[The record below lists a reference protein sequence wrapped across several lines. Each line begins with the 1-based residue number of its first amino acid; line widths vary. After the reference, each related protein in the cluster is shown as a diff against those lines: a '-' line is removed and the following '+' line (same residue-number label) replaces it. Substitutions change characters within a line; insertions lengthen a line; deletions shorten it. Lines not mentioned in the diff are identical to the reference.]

1 MRFLIMIGL
10 IFALAGCVTRFG
22 GGEAGRGSDVAA
34 TRIPNAVRVLREA
47 DGWKAHFHFSD
58 DAAIWAFR
66 RSALLR
72 NGQRPWRPA
81 SWEVLTPGVRLERIG
96 DFDAFV
102 ARDGIVPRQVTIR
115 FRPLAEDLIADYDP
129 AIILSDGRF
138 ALYGGHFSAFP
149 MDARATLAVL
159 SEPADYPTRVAM
171 RASGVPMLFH
181 GQRVLEVDDVGDSYV
196 FIGDVTLTP
205 EDRVATI
212 LDPGL
217 PDWIMADLRDYTPN
231 VFRAFADQM
240 GPHKSHRPTIIA
252 SWAGTKFKGHS
263 TGGSVSPGLIT
274 MRIEGEELLKVTPA
288 SLRTMRWFIAH
299 EAAHFWLGE
308 TIGYTTP
315 DDAWI
320 TEGGADYLAMR
331 FSESTDP
338 HYDAGAFISSAR
350 TDCAVSLKKGSLA
363 EARRRG
369 DQRAY
374 YACGTLFALA
384 VDRAGRG
391 RGETY
396 HDFVRGLIESDADRK
411 VTSAE
416 WFAAARKFGVAGPA
430 IARMHALVAGTPDAA
445 AAIDALMAVDVQPT
459 SSVSALAIAATEVG
473 A

>member
-1 MRFLIMIGL
+1 MGWALRFLIILGL
-10 IFALAGCVTRFG
+10 LAVLAGCATRPG
-22 GGEAGRGSDVAA
+22 GGEAGQALDVAA
-34 TRIPNAVRVLREA
+34 TKTPNEVRVVREA
-47 DGWKAHFHFSD
+47 DGWKAHFRFAD
-58 DAAIWAFR
+58 DAMIWAFR

-72 NGQRPWRPA
+72 GGRRPWRPD
-81 SWEVLTPGVRLERIG
+81 SWEVLTPGVDLERIG

-115 FRPLAEDLIADYDP
+115 FRPLAEDLVADYDP
-129 AIILSDGRF
+129 AITLSDGRY

-149 MDARATLAVL
+149 MDARAALAVL

-181 GQRVLEVDDVGDSYV
+181 GQRVLEVEDVGDSYV
-196 FIGDVTLTP
+196 FVGDVTLNP
-205 EDRVATI
+205 DDPVATI

-217 PDWIMADLRDYTPN
+217 PDWIAADLRDYTPT
-231 VFRAFADQM
+231 VFRVFTDQM
-240 GPHKSHRPTIIA
+240 GPHKSHRPTVIA

-338 HYDAGAFISSAR
+338 DYDAGAFIARAR
-350 TDCAVSLKKGSLA
+350 TDCAVSLQKGALA
-363 EARRRG
+363 DARRRG

-384 VDRAGRG
+384 VDRAGDG

-396 HDFVRGLIESDADRK
+396 HDFVRGLIASDADRK

-416 WFAAARKFGVAGPA
+416 WFAAARNFGVAEPA
-430 IARMHALVAGTPDAA
+430 IARMQSLIDGTPDAA
-445 AAIDALMAVDVQPT
+445 AAIDAL
-459 SSVSALAIAATEVG
+459 IG
-473 A
+473 G